1 LRWLWS
7 VLRFSS
13 LAEAAKA
20 LFAVPKKAIEEKKA
34 EFVVNGASGNLPP
47 GALKNVGRC
56 AILLVTLPL
65 ASCGLA
71 GSRMPTGPTY
81 LTAVTQERK
90 DCDAGNKTARTD
102 YQARVAHCHDVQN
115 RESTGAENAP
125 LMNTDPYACVGI
137 DL

>member
-1 LRWLWS
+1 MNRA
-7 VLRFSS
+7 R
-13 LAEAAKA
+13 
-20 LFAVPKKAIEEKKA
+20 
-34 EFVVNGASGNLPP
+34 GNLPQR
-47 GALKNVGRC
+47 ALKKVARC

-65 ASCGLA
+65 AGCGLA
-71 GSRMPTGPTY
+71 GGQMPAGPTY

-90 DCDAGNKTARTD
+90 DCDAGNKTACMD